1 MRSDKKQKRTNG
13 SILGIKNSAYFF
25 V

>member
-1 MRSDKKQKRTNG
+1 VRSDKKQKRTNG

>member
-1 MRSDKKQKRTNG
+1 MRSDKKQKRKNG
-13 SILGIKNSAYFF
+13 RILGIKNTAYFF